1 VWYIIIV
8 PREQENK
15 TQEGH
20 KMTREENILHE
31 LNITEQRLKK
41 ALLKGNDREIALYT
55 GKQEGLQKMAKM
67 LGYRIEEDFD
77 KAENVDGYW
86 IATYTGLTDVRTN

>member
-1 VWYIIIV
+1 LFQGN
-8 PREQENK
+8 RENK
-15 TQEGH
+15 VREVL
-20 KMTREENILHE
+20 KMTREQNIVRE
-31 LNITEQRLKK
+31 LNVTEQRLKK

-55 GKQEGLQKMAKM
+55 GELTGLQKMAKM

-77 KAENVDGYW
+77 KAENVEGYW

>member
-1 VWYIIIV
+1 
-8 PREQENK
+8 
-15 TQEGH
+15 
-20 KMTREENILHE
+20 MTREQNILHE

-67 LGYRIEEDFD
+67 MGYRIEEDAD
-77 KAENVDGYW
+77 KAVEVDGLW
-86 IATYTGLTDVRTN
+86 ICHYTGLTDVRAD